1 MDQYGRDIFAHKEV
15 CMRLR
20 RRWIT
25 VSSLS
30 ALAAL
35 LVAVP
40 AQLSAASQASAG
52 SASATASRQP
62 VAVGTGGA
70 VASMDLGASQA
81 GLDALKR
88 GGNAVD
94 AAVATASALG
104 VTIPFVAGPGG
115 GGFMVIYLAKK
126 HEVITI
132 DGRENCPQACTT
144 TMFID
149 PKTGQPYDYDYASD
163 QPLATGVPS
172 MVATWSTA
180 LQKYGRLSLG
190 DDLQPAISLAKNG
203 FRTDADFQQLTQSEL
218 PELQAYPASHWLLT
232 SAGQPLP
239 VGTLLKNPD
248 LAKTYGLLAK
258 HGSSYL
264 YDGPL
269 GQAIVQAD
277 DHPVTTPGQTVIQL
291 PGIMTT
297 ADLRNYQALVRAPTH
312 VNYRGLDIYSMA
324 PPSSS
329 GTTVGEALNIL
340 SHYNLSSET
349 QAEAL
354 FHYLEASKLS
364 YADRNAYVGDPRY
377 ENVPTQELLSPAF
390 AATRQCLIG
399 STALTAPVAPGNPNP
414 PYQGCPGQSASA
426 PTANEGMHTNNIV
439 TADKW
444 GDIVAYTNT
453 INFFGGSGQTVPGY
467 GFLLNDEMTDFD
479 FAPATA
485 GAYDPNLPA
494 GGKQPRSSMGPVIA
508 LQHGQPV
515 FSIGAAGGSTI
526 ITTILQTLINH
537 VDFGMSLPDALA
549 APRVSN
555 TNSATSSAE
564 PLFYNSAV
572 AKQLTSQYGEKF
584 TETGGSILPL
594 DYYPGDA
601 TALQILGGGKLEP
614 IAEPVRL
621 GGGSALV
628 VHPSK

>member
-1 MDQYGRDIFAHKEV
+1 
-15 CMRLR
+15 MRLR

-40 AQLSAASQASAG
+40 AQLSAAGQAPASAP
-52 SASATASRQP
+52 ATKQP
-62 VAVGTGGA
+62 VAVGTGGG

-81 GLDALKR
+81 GIDALKH
-88 GGNAVD
+88 GGNAID

-115 GGFMVIYLAKK
+115 GGFMVIYLAKQ
-126 HEVITI
+126 HEVVTI

-149 PKTGQPYDYDYASD
+149 PKTGQPYNYDYASD

-172 MVATWSTA
+172 MVATWSKA
-180 LQKYGRLSLG
+180 LKKYGRLNLG
-190 DDLQPAISLAKNG
+190 ADLQPAISLAKNG

-248 LAKTYGLLAK
+248 LAKTYALLAK
-258 HGSSYL
+258 YGPSYL

-269 GQAIVQAD
+269 GKAIVQAD
-277 DHPVTTPGQTVIQL
+277 DHPVTTPGQTVVQL

-297 ADLRNYQALVRAPTH
+297 SDLRNYRARVQAPTH

-340 SHYNLSSET
+340 SHYNLSSESRAT
-349 QAEAL
+349 AL
-354 FHYLEASKLS
+354 FHYLEASRLS

-377 ENVPTQELLSPAF
+377 VSVPTQQLLSRAF

-399 STALTAPVAPGNPNP
+399 STALTSPVAPGHPYP
-414 PYQGCPGQSASA
+414 PYAACPSQSSTA
-426 PTANEGMHTNNIV
+426 PATNEGLHTNNIV
-439 TADKW
+439 TSDKW
-444 GDIVAYTNT
+444 GDIVSYTNT

-485 GAYDPNLPA
+485 GATDPNLPA

-508 LQHGQPV
+508 LQHGKPV

-537 VDFGMSLPDALA
+537 VDFGMSLADALA

-584 TETGGSILPL
+584 TETGGAILPL

-601 TALQILGGGKLEP
+601 TALQVLGGGKVEP